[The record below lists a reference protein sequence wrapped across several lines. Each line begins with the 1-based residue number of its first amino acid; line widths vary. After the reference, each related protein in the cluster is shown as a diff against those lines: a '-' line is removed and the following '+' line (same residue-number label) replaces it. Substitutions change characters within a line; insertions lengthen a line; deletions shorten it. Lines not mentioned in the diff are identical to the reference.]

1 MTGELRP
8 ADHGENPVP
17 RGELRV
23 SYEDRDRVAEELR
36 VAAGDGRLT
45 AEELDERLEVA
56 LTARTYAE
64 LASVT
69 RDLPSA
75 AGGVLGAPA
84 PKDLVRIESQSSV
97 VERTGPWLVPR
108 RMEVRVKSGVV
119 TLDFTEAVITQRV
132 LPIEADVG
140 SGVLKLVIKPGIVV
154 DMDEVSVRS
163 GSLEVQGPLGAGRL
177 GAADPGVRPG
187 RQRRHQR
194 APAPPAAPAA
204 PAAADVLAV
213 ADPPAPRPPGHRALT
228 QDPWLASGRAKARRQ

>member
-8 ADHGENPVP
+8 AGHGENPVP

-69 RDLPSA
+69 KDLPSA
-75 AGGVLGAPA
+75 AGIVLGAPA
-84 PKDLVRIESQSSV
+84 PKDLVRIDCQSSS

-108 RMEVRVKSGVV
+108 RMEVRVKSGAV
-119 TLDFTEAVITQRV
+119 TLDFTEAVITQPV
-132 LPIEADVG
+132 LPIDAEVG
-140 SGVLKLVIKPGIVV
+140 SGALTLVIKPGIVV
-154 DMDEVSVRS
+154 DMDDVAVRS
-163 GSLEVQGPLGAGRL
+163 GSWRSGPPGARTGPCCGSRC
-177 GAADPGVRPG
+177 
-187 RQRRHQR
+187 
-194 APAPPAAPAA
+194 PARS
-204 PAAADVLAV
+204 AAAAS
-213 ADPPAPRPPGHRALT
+213 PRGRGARPVRRGRRGGR
-228 QDPWLASGRAKARRQ
+228 SGSG

>member
-1 MTGELRP
+1 M
-8 ADHGENPVP
+8 
-17 RGELRV
+17 
-23 SYEDRDRVAEELR
+23 
-36 VAAGDGRLT
+36 AAGDGRLT

-75 AGGVLGAPA
+75 AGGALGAPA
-84 PKDLVRIESQSSV
+84 PKDLVRIESQSSA

-140 SGVLKLVIKPGIVV
+140 SGVLRLVIKPGIVV
-154 DMDEVSVRS
+154 DMDTVSVRS
-163 GSLEVQGPLGAGRL
+163 GSLEV
-177 GAADPGVRPG
+177 
-187 RQRRHQR
+187 R
-194 APAPPAAPAA
+194 APWGQDAS
-204 PAAADVLAV
+204 VLRIQVSGRVGSGSITAR
-213 ADPPAPRPPGHRALT
+213 PPRPPRPPRTPRRTFWQWLT
-228 QDPWLASGRAKARRQ
+228 RQPRPRPAIGP

>member
-8 ADHGENPVP
+8 AGQGENPVP

-75 AGGVLGAPA
+75 GGALGAPA

-140 SGVLKLVIKPGIVV
+140 SGVLRLVIKPGIVV
-154 DMDEVSVRS
+154 DMDSVSVRS
-163 GSLEVQGPLGAGRL
+163 GSLEV
-177 GAADPGVRPG
+177 
-187 RQRRHQR
+187 R
-194 APAPPAAPAA
+194 APWGHDAS
-204 PAAADVLAV
+204 VLQIQVSGRVGSGTITAR
-213 ADPPAPRPPGHRALT
+213 PRRPPRPPRPPRRTFWQWLT
-228 QDPWLASGRAKARRQ
+228 RQPRPRSAIGR

>member
-8 ADHGENPVP
+8 ADHSENPVP

-75 AGGVLGAPA
+75 AGGAPA

-119 TLDFTEAVITQRV
+119 TLDFTEAVITQPV

-140 SGVLKLVIKPGIVV
+140 SGVLRLVIKPGIVV

-163 GSLEVQGPLGAGRL
+163 GSLEV
-177 GAADPGVRPG
+177 
-187 RQRRHQR
+187 R
-194 APAPPAAPAA
+194 APWGQDASLLRIQVSGRVGSGVITARPRRP
-204 PAAADVLAV
+204 
-213 ADPPAPRPPGHRALT
+213 PRPPRPPRRTFWQWLTRQPRAR
-228 QDPWLASGRAKARRQ
+228 PAIGR